1 MSIENV
7 FLCKKKYIL
16 EIISRKLSGHKEN
29 TKHHIMM
36 KIYWYKDVM
45 KLNKFAGCGHL
56 LLLFGLPHQDIP
68 HGNLIARLQGLQLI
82 DL

>member
-1 MSIENV
+1 MSIKNV

-45 KLNKFAGCGHL
+45 KLN
-56 LLLFGLPHQDIP
+56 DIE
-68 HGNLIARLQGLQLI
+68 
-82 DL
+82 